1 MDQAEVKRYV
11 ELLQRGDK
19 DAFRWIFDAFQQS
32 IYSFL
37 FFKAKDAELAEDLL
51 QETFLSVWKNREK
64 LDKEQSFKAF
74 LYRIAGNLYLN
85 HHRHSRVAD
94 RYRQNHSS
102 KGLATSETP
111 QFLME
116 QEEFSRSLWAALERL
131 PERTREVF
139 LLSRTEHLS
148 YQEIAERLGISV
160 KTVETQM
167 GRALAK
173 LSEHFPKHYFRK
185 K

>member
-1 MDQAEVKRYV
+1 MDQVEIKRCV
-11 ELLQRGDK
+11 ELLRRGDK
-19 DAFRWIFDAFQQS
+19 EAFRLIFDAFQQS
-32 IYSFL
+32 IYAFL
-37 FFKAKDAELAEDLL
+37 FFKTKDVDLAEDLL
-51 QETFLSVWKNREK
+51 QETFLSVWKNRER
-64 LDKEQSFKAF
+64 LDEEESFKAF
-74 LYRIAGNLYLN
+74 LYRVAGNLYLN
-85 HHRHSRVAD
+85 HYRHSRVVE
-94 RYRQNHSS
+94 RYRQNHNG
-102 KGLATSETP
+102 KGLAMPETP

-116 QEEFSRSLWAALERL
+116 HDEFRRSLWAALERL

-160 KTVETQM
+160 KTVETLM